1 MRVHSIAGW
10 AAGILGALAL
20 SACGSP
26 SATSHNDVPARAMT
40 RPTIVENTQGD
51 DPDAFYRPDP
61 IRVRVGQTVTWT
73 NKDSDPHDVTS
84 VDGVFASGPIAEDA
98 SFRWTPTRP
107 GTYRY
112 FCTLHPEMH
121 GEIIVRAAS

>member
-1 MRVHSIAGW
+1 MRAHSIVGW
-10 AAGILGALAL
+10 AAGVLAAIAL

-26 SATSHNDVPARAMT
+26 SATPDTHVSAHAMT
-40 RPTIVENTQGD
+40 HPTIVENTQSD

-61 IRVRVGQTVTWT
+61 IRVHVGQTITWT
-73 NKDSDPHDVTS
+73 NNDSDPHDVTS
-84 VDGVFASGPIAEDA
+84 VDGVFASGPIAEGA

-121 GEIIVRAAS
+121 GQIIVRAAS